1 MLKTRVITAC
11 VLVAVLALTLL
22 VLPFAFFALLI
33 SAVFVVAAGE
43 WANMSGL
50 QQRWQQI
57 IYAGVIAAVMAV
69 LFALGI
75 YRSTLALAVVLSTGV
90 AGWFWAWQAVKN
102 YPQQKWWNERPTLL
116 LAGFWLLLPA
126 WMGVLY
132 LQSKVAYS
140 GLLWWVIAIIA
151 TADIGAYFAGRRF
164 GRHKLAVQVSPG
176 KTWEGFWGGL
186 AANGALSIIVTTVAD
201 FSMWQSIGVV
211 VLVLLTSCASVLGDL
226 LESMAK
232 RERGI
237 KDSSQLLPGHGGILD
252 RIDGWT
258 AAIPLF
264 TLMYIFGAMWWH

>member
-11 VLVAVLALTLL
+11 VLVAVLALALL

-75 YRSTLALAVVLSTGV
+75 YRSTLALAVVLSTAV

-102 YPQQKWWNERPTLL
+102 YPQQKWWNERSTLL

-164 GRHKLAVQVSPG
+164 GRRKLAVQVSPG

-186 AANGALSIIVTTVAD
+186 AANGALSIIVTAVAD

-264 TLMYIFGAMWWH
+264 TLLYIFGAMWWH